1 MIFVNTGKYLETS
14 DLTTTQIQSQY
25 AIKDDDATSTL
36 VNPRTTLVRQTL
48 SNTSTGTRTGTS
60 NTVNFYT
67 GRGWFFDFPDTGERA
82 NVGSQLIQG
91 TLLVPSIVPSNT
103 ACTPG
108 GYGWINYVDYR
119 TGGTV
124 AGGSTVGLK
133 TASPIVGVS
142 YVVINNTPIP
152 YVITSGAPPLVPPIP
167 FSALN
172 QGFTGTRVLWRELV
186 R

>member
-1 MIFVNTGKYLETS
+1 M
-14 DLTTTQIQSQY
+14 
-25 AIKDDDATSTL
+25 
-36 VNPRTTLVRQTL
+36 
-48 SNTSTGTRTGTS
+48 
-60 NTVNFYT
+60 
-67 GRGWFFDFPDTGERA
+67 
-82 NVGSQLIQG
+82 
-91 TLLVPSIVPSNT
+91 PSIVPSNT
-103 ACTPG
+103 TTPG

-124 AGGSTVGLK
+124 AGGERYRPGSTK

-172 QGFTGTRVLWRELV
+172 QRLHETRVLWRN
-186 R
+186 RHYSGP